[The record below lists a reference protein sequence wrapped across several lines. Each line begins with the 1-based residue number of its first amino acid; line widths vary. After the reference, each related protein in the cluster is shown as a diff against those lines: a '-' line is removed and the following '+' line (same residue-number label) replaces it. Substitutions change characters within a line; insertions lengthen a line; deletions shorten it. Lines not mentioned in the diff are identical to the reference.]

1 MRIGAQIIGGGIVL
15 ALLAG
20 ACGDDDDTSE
30 ALSVEEAR
38 VAFCETSSEYV
49 AALDQYGRLFEDND
63 VTVGDVRTDA
73 EALTAGRAEVE
84 AAAEDLRA
92 AIAAAEE
99 AEETVDPELEVA
111 VSAEAIERLEASEER
126 FTDTLA
132 SVADDTPLDQAV
144 IEVSSAAY
152 ELQISWLIVL
162 AQAGCVEDL
171 ETVIP
176 QIVEYVAAL
185 QTDLQTAGFYDG
197 PIDGIYGP
205 LTVAAVKALQEQAG
219 LPVTGLMDRASQA
232 ALAELLAGQS
242 ASQVKALQGL
252 LTGLGYWAG
261 PIDGVWT
268 DELGVALARLQSDL
282 GLEPTGTIDIAT
294 LLAIQAALAAGLGG
308 SEETTTTTTATST
321 TTTTAPGGSTSS
333 TAPPA
338 PTTPPAPPTT
348 APPQGSGT
356 VVDVL
361 SADGRFTTLLA
372 AVEAAGLADDL
383 AAADNLTVFAPTDEA
398 FAAIPQDDLDA
409 LLADREAL
417 ADLLLGHVVLGARL
431 SSGYLAL
438 VESVVSG
445 AERPITIEVDGADLT
460 LDGAARVVEADIE
473 ADNGLI
479 HAIDAVL
486 AG

>member
-1 MRIGAQIIGGGIVL
+1 MRIGAQIIGGGLAL

-20 ACGDDDDTSE
+20 ACGDDDTAE
-30 ALSVEEAR
+30 APSVEEAR
-38 VAFCETSSEYV
+38 VAFCEASSEYV
-49 AALDQYGRLFEDND
+49 AALDQYGRLFEDAG
-63 VTVGDVRTDA
+63 VTVGDVRTDG

-92 AIAAAEE
+92 ALTAAEE
-99 AEETVDPELEVA
+99 AEETVDPEVEVA
-111 VSAEAIERLEASEER
+111 VSAEAIERLETSEER
-126 FTDTLA
+126 FADTLA
-132 SVADDTPLDQAV
+132 SVDDATPLDQAV
-144 IEVSSAAY
+144 VEVSAAAY
-152 ELQISWLIVL
+152 ELQVAWLIVL

-171 ETVIP
+171 ENVIP
-176 QIVEYVAAL
+176 QILEYVAAL

-205 LTVAAVKALQEQAG
+205 ETVAAVKALQEQAG

-252 LTGLGYWAG
+252 LTGLGYWSG

-294 LLAIQAALAAGLGG
+294 LLAIQEALAAGMGG
-308 SEETTTTTTATST
+308 TEATTTTTATST
-321 TTTTAPGGSTSS
+321 TTAPGSSTSS
-333 TAPPA
+333 TTAPA
-338 PTTPPAPPTT
+338 PTTPPVPPTT
-348 APPQGSGT
+348 APPQGSTT

-361 SADGRFTTLLA
+361 TADGRFTTLLA
-372 AVEAAGLADDL
+372 AIDAAGLSTPL
-383 AAADNLTVFAPTDEA
+383 QTADNVTVFAPTDEA
-398 FAAIPQDDLDA
+398 FAAIPQDQLDA
-409 LLADREAL
+409 LLADRAAL
-417 ADLLLGHVVLGARL
+417 EDLLLGHVVLGAQL
-431 SSGYLAL
+431 ASDYLA
-438 VESVVSG
+438 VAGSVVTG
-445 AERPITIEVDGADLT
+445 AERPITIEVDGTDLT
-460 LDGAARVVEADIE
+460 LDGTARVVEADIE

>member
-1 MRIGAQIIGGGIVL
+1 VRIGAQIIGGGLAL

-20 ACGDDDDTSE
+20 ACGDDDTAE
-30 ALSVEEAR
+30 APSVEEAR
-38 VAFCETSSEYV
+38 VAFCEASSEYV
-49 AALDQYGRLFEDND
+49 AALDQYGRLFEDAG
-63 VTVGDVRTDA
+63 VTVGDVRTDG

-111 VSAEAIERLEASEER
+111 VSAEAIERLETSEER
-126 FTDTLA
+126 FADTLA

-171 ETVIP
+171 ENVIP

-205 LTVAAVKALQEQAG
+205 ETVAAVKALQEQAG

-252 LTGLGYWAG
+252 LTGLGYWSG

-294 LLAIQAALAAGLGG
+294 LIAIQEALAAGMVG
-308 SEETTTTTTATST
+308 SETTTTTTATST
-321 TTTTAPGGSTSS
+321 TATTVPGSSSSTTA
-333 TAPPA
+333 PA

-361 SADGRFTTLLA
+361 AADGRFTTLLA

-383 AAADNLTVFAPTDEA
+383 AAAENLTVFAPTDEA
-398 FAAIPQDDLDA
+398 FAAAPQDQLDA
-409 LLADREAL
+409 LLADPDAL
-417 ADLLLGHVVLGARL
+417 GDLLLGHVVLGARL
-431 SSGYLAL
+431 SSDYLAV
-438 VESVVSG
+438 VESVITG
-445 AERPITIEVDGADLT
+445 ADRPIAIEVDGADLV
-460 LDGAARVVEADIE
+460 LDGSARVVEADIE

-486 AG
+486 VG

>member
-1 MRIGAQIIGGGIVL
+1 VRIGAQIIGGGLAL

-20 ACGDDDDTSE
+20 ACGDDDTAE
-30 ALSVEEAR
+30 APSVEEAR
-38 VAFCETSSEYV
+38 VAFCEASSEYV
-49 AALDQYGRLFEDND
+49 AALDQYGRLFEDTG
-63 VTVGDVRTDA
+63 VTVGDVRTDG

-111 VSAEAIERLEASEER
+111 VSAEAIERLETSEER
-126 FTDTLA
+126 FADTLA

-171 ETVIP
+171 ENVIP

-205 LTVAAVKALQEQAG
+205 ETVAAVKALQEQAG

-252 LTGLGYWAG
+252 LTGLGYWSG

-294 LLAIQAALAAGLGG
+294 LIAIQEALAAGMVG
-308 SEETTTTTTATST
+308 SETTTTTTATST
-321 TTTTAPGGSTSS
+321 TATTVPGSSSSTTA
-333 TAPPA
+333 PA

-361 SADGRFTTLLA
+361 AADGRFTTLLA

-383 AAADNLTVFAPTDEA
+383 AAAENLTVFAPTDEA
-398 FAAIPQDDLDA
+398 FAAAPQDQLDA
-409 LLADREAL
+409 LLADPDAL
-417 ADLLLGHVVLGARL
+417 GDLLLGHVVLGARL
-431 SSGYLAL
+431 SSDYLAV
-438 VESVVSG
+438 VESVITG
-445 AERPITIEVDGADLT
+445 ADRPIAIEVDGADLV
-460 LDGAARVVEADIE
+460 LDGSARVVEADIE

-486 AG
+486 VG

>member
-1 MRIGAQIIGGGIVL
+1 MRIGAQIIGGGLAL

-20 ACGDDDDTSE
+20 ACGDDDTAE
-30 ALSVEEAR
+30 APSVEEAR
-38 VAFCETSSEYV
+38 VAFCEASSEYV
-49 AALDQYGRLFEDND
+49 AALDQYGRLFEDAG
-63 VTVGDVRTDA
+63 VTVGDVRTDG

-111 VSAEAIERLEASEER
+111 VSAEAIERLETSEER
-126 FTDTLA
+126 FADTLA

-171 ETVIP
+171 ENVIP

-205 LTVAAVKALQEQAG
+205 ETVAAVKALQEQAG

-252 LTGLGYWAG
+252 LTGLGYWSG

-294 LLAIQAALAAGLGG
+294 LIAIQEALAAGMVG
-308 SEETTTTTTATST
+308 SETTTTTTATST
-321 TTTTAPGGSTSS
+321 TATTVPGSSSSTTA
-333 TAPPA
+333 PA

-361 SADGRFTTLLA
+361 AADGRFTTLLA

-383 AAADNLTVFAPTDEA
+383 AAAENLTVFAPTDEA
-398 FAAIPQDDLDA
+398 FAAAPQDQLDA
-409 LLADREAL
+409 LLADPDAL
-417 ADLLLGHVVLGARL
+417 GDLLLGHVVLGARL
-431 SSGYLAL
+431 SSDYLAV
-438 VESVVSG
+438 VESVITG
-445 AERPITIEVDGADLT
+445 ADRPIAIEVDGADLV
-460 LDGAARVVEADIE
+460 LDGSARVVEADIE

-486 AG
+486 VG

>member
-1 MRIGAQIIGGGIVL
+1 MRIGAQIIGGGLAL

-20 ACGDDDDTSE
+20 ACGDDDDTAE
-30 ALSVEEAR
+30 APSVEEAR
-38 VAFCETSSEYV
+38 IAFCETSGEYV
-49 AALDQYGRLFEDND
+49 AVLDRYGRLFEDNG
-63 VTVGDVRTDA
+63 VTVGDVRDDA

-84 AAAEDLRA
+84 AAAEELRA
-92 AIAAAEE
+92 ALAAAEE
-99 AEETVDPELEVA
+99 ADETVDPELEVA
-111 VSAEAIERLEASEER
+111 VSAEAVDRLEASEQR
-126 FTDTLA
+126 FADTLE
-132 SVADDTPLDQAV
+132 SVDDATPLDQAV
-144 IEVSSAAY
+144 VEVSAAAY
-152 ELQISWLIVL
+152 ELQVAWLIVL

-176 QIVEYVAAL
+176 QILEYVAAL

-294 LLAIQAALAAGLGG
+294 LIAIQEALAAGMGG
-308 SEETTTTTTATST
+308 TESTTTTAATGTTTPASTTST
-321 TTTTAPGGSTSS
+321 TAAPSTTAP
-333 TAPPA
+333 
-338 PTTPPAPPTT
+338 PTPPTT
-348 APPQGSGT
+348 APPQGSAT

-361 SADGRFTTLLA
+361 TADGRFTTLLA

-383 AAADNLTVFAPTDEA
+383 AAAENLTVFAPTDEA
-398 FAAIPQDDLDA
+398 FAAVPQDQLDA
-409 LLADREAL
+409 LLADPAAL
-417 ADLLLGHVVLGARL
+417 GDLLLGHVVLGARL
-431 SSGYLAL
+431 SSDYLA
-438 VESVVSG
+438 VAGSVVTG
-445 AERPITIEVDGADLT
+445 AERPITIEAEGDDLT
-460 LDGAARVVEADIE
+460 LDGSALVVEADIE
-473 ADNGLI
+473 ADNGFI